1 MSSDAGRFGLV
12 PRLLRETG
20 IDMRVRMPYTG
31 VMNVYLN
38 PYGCTWCGAGKHEH
52 AILWH
57 RAVGF
62 HGWTAPT
69 DAQVKQRMLAN
80 REAMR

>member
-1 MSSDAGRFGLV
+1 
-12 PRLLRETG
+12 
-20 IDMRVRMPYTG
+20 
-31 VMNVYLN
+31 MNVYLN

-52 AILWH
+52 SILWH